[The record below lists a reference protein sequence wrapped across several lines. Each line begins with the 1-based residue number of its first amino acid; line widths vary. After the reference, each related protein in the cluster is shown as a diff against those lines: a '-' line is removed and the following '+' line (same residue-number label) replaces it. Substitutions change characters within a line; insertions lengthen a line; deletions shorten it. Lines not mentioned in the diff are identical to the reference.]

1 MASATRSRAKV
12 EETNAEILAL
22 EADKQEI
29 WQQLR
34 RLDAVLAGQIKVS
47 TPNIT
52 AFQQLIHDDKTALL
66 SFYTTASDTHIFVLR
81 KNQVKCHTCAGQGA
95 TLQLW
100 IIDNWL
106 KPYLS
111 NNEEWKKNISRF
123 LGELASRLQLND
135 LIASHLKG
143 IEELIFVPH
152 LYLHLI
158 PFAAMPVG
166 DPPQPPLKKG
176 GQTEYLGDKFLIR
189 YVPSCQ
195 VLEFC
200 HKRPPAEGSVASSE
214 YGIIENATEDLPCA
228 SFEGEQIAML
238 YKVPDERRLRG
249 RRNATVA
256 EYRRLVKQVRGIVSS
271 HHAQS
276 RLDNPLESVLVL
288 GDGFITLGEL
298 LTAGWRVPDLHDVFL
313 SCCETGIGFT
323 KDLTDDILTIGFGFL
338 CAGARSVVSTLWS
351 VNDLATSLFSLF
363 YHRHKQNLSRP
374 QALRQAQ
381 KDLRTLSGS
390 ELAAKY
396 EPVLSPLLKKQWE
409 EADGEL
415 KLAYAALKK
424 AKKDSPDAVEELQK
438 EYSRC
443 YKRKDRVER
452 TQSQLK
458 SACAEEFPFS
468 DLFYWS
474 AFTCQGLR

>member
-1 MASATRSRAKV
+1 MASATRSRAKLK
-12 EETNAEILAL
+12 ETNAEILAL
-22 EADKQEI
+22 EGEKQGI

-34 RLDAVLAGQIKVS
+34 RLDAVLAAQIKVS

-52 AFQQLIHDDKTALL
+52 ALQQLIHDDKTALL

-81 KNQVKCHTCAGQGA
+81 KNQVKCHTCAGQSFE
-95 TLQLW
+95 TLQGW
-100 IIDNWL
+100 IWDNWL
-106 KPYLS
+106 VPYVD
-111 NNEEWKKNISRF
+111 NNEAWITNISGF
-123 LGELASRLQLND
+123 LGELASRLQLNH
-135 LIASHLKG
+135 LIASHLQG
-143 IEELIFVPH
+143 IEELILVPH

-200 HKRPPAEGSVASSE
+200 HNRPPAGRPVASLE

-228 SFEGEQIAML
+228 SFEGEQIATL
-238 YKVPDERRLRG
+238 YQVPDQRRLRG

-313 SCCETGIGFT
+313 SCCETGIGLT

-363 YHRHKQNLSRP
+363 YHRHKQKLSRP

-381 KDLRTLSGS
+381 QDLRTLSGS

-396 EPVLSPLLKKQWE
+396 EPWLDSLLKQVTEDLKQ
-409 EADGEL
+409 AHA
-415 KLAYAALKK
+415 AYKQ
-424 AKKDSPDAVEELQK
+424 AKKQSAENVEELHEEFKRLTK
-438 EYSRC
+438 EKGDLEKIKSE
-443 YKRKDRVER
+443 V
-452 TQSQLK
+452 K
-458 SACAEEFPFS
+458 SACEWELPFS
-468 DLFYWS
+468 DLHYWS